1 MNGDDLGRGALLAP
15 RVRRAAAWNAVPLA
29 LGLVTWAGRATGA
42 NPPTI
47 SSFYLVV
54 VLALAASGGQAVGVV
69 ASVAAMFCF
78 NFFFLPPHGTL
89 NVAEPANWVALIS
102 FLAASTL
109 ASRLVATARA
119 QAEEARHRQREIESL
134 YELSISLFAVSQR
147 PGALG
152 DSTARVLQGIGAA
165 SGALFIPGPGGEP
178 VQASSIGEDG
188 IVDTPLL
195 QQIWRS
201 KDSAQSL
208 TERGERTTYLP
219 LHIGGHFA
227 GLLVISGPSVPH
239 TVLEPAARM
248 LALAIERERLLAESA
263 HLQAVRESDA
273 LKTALLRAVSHDLRT
288 PLTAMRLEIE
298 SLQDRFAGSAAAL
311 PSLRNLAVEQAR
323 LARRIDNLLALARL
337 EAGLARPR
345 PEPTPPGSL
354 LRATRESLALA
365 LAGRD
370 LTTRIVPGCPDLQAD
385 PSLTLEI
392 MVNLLENAARATP
405 ADLPLELAASPAP
418 GRPDF
423 VRLEVLDRGPGI
435 PDTSRHLPGATGDS
449 ASGGLGLRIAE
460 SFATAQ
466 GGSLELLDRPGG
478 GTIACVT
485 LPATPEPPEES

>member
-1 MNGDDLGRGALLAP
+1 MKRESAGLL
-15 RVRRAAAWNAVPLA
+15 RAAAWAAIPLA
-29 LGLVTWAGRATGA
+29 VGLITWAGRATGA
-42 NPPTI
+42 DAATI
-47 SSFYLVV
+47 SSFYMLA
-54 VLALAASGGQAVGVV
+54 VLGLAAWGGQLVGAV
-69 ASVAAMFCF
+69 ASVLAMFCF
-78 NFFFLPPHGTL
+78 NFFFLPPLGTIA
-89 NVAEPANWVALIS
+89 VADPVHWVALVA

-119 QAEEARHRQREIESL
+119 RADEARRRQREIESL
-134 YELSISLFAVSQR
+134 YELSIGLFAVSQR

-152 DSTARVLQGIGAA
+152 DSTARVLQGIDAT

-178 VQASSIGEDG
+178 FQVSSIGESG
-188 IVDTPLL
+188 IVDAPLL

-208 TERGERTTYLP
+208 TEKGERTTYLP

-227 GLLVISGPSVPH
+227 GLLVISGPAVPH

-298 SLQDRFAGSAAAL
+298 SLQNRFAGSATAL
-311 PSLRNLAVEQAR
+311 PSLRNLAIEQAR

-354 LRATRESLALA
+354 LRAARESLALA
-365 LAGRD
+365 LAGREV
-370 LTTRIVPGCPDLQAD
+370 TTRIAPGCPDLQAD
-385 PSLTLEI
+385 PSLALEI
-392 MVNLLENAARATP
+392 MVNLLENAARAAP
-405 ADLPLELAASPAP
+405 ADLPLELAASPAADQP
-418 GRPDF
+418 EF
-423 VRLEVLDRGPGI
+423 VRLEVLDRGPGV
-435 PDTSRHLPGATGDS
+435 PEASRHLPGTTGDS

-466 GGSLELLDRPGG
+466 GGSLELLGRSGG
-478 GTIACVT
+478 GTIARVT
-485 LPATPEPPEES
+485 LPATPEPTEPPEETP